1 MTSRVVT
8 ELIATRRYL
17 TNVLLYLSVDADH
30 LTVKTFIE
38 LLDHFADNPTEYLEL
53 INEENA

>member
-1 MTSRVVT
+1 MTSRAVT

-30 LTVKTFIE
+30 LTVKTLIE

-53 INEENA
+53 TNDQSI

>member
-1 MTSRVVT
+1 M
-8 ELIATRRYL
+8 
-17 TNVLLYLSVDADH
+17 LLYLSIDADH

-53 INEENA
+53 INEENV

>member
-8 ELIATRRYL
+8 ELMATRRYL

-38 LLDHFADNPTEYLEL
+38 LLDLADNPTEYLEL
-53 INEENA
+53 IKEESV

>member
-8 ELIATRRYL
+8 ELMATRRYL

-38 LLDHFADNPTEYLEL
+38 LLDHFADNPTAYLEL
-53 INEENA
+53 IKEESV

>member
-1 MTSRVVT
+1 MTSRAVT

-17 TNVLLYLSVDADH
+17 TNVLLYLSIDADH

-53 INEENA
+53 INEENV

>member
-1 MTSRVVT
+1 MTSRAVT
-8 ELIATRRYL
+8 ELMATRRYI

-30 LTVKTFIE
+30 LTLKSFID

-53 INEENA
+53 TNDQSL

>member
-8 ELIATRRYL
+8 ELMATRRYL

-38 LLDHFADNPTEYLEL
+38 LLDHFAENPTEYLEL
-53 INEENA
+53 IKEESV

>member
-8 ELIATRRYL
+8 ELMATRRYL

-38 LLDHFADNPTEYLEL
+38 LLDHFAENPTEYLEL
-53 INEENA
+53 IKEESA

>member
-1 MTSRVVT
+1 MTSRAVT
-8 ELIATRRYL
+8 ELMATRRYL

-53 INEENA
+53 TNDQSI

>member
-1 MTSRVVT
+1 MTSRAVT

-17 TNVLLYLSVDADH
+17 TNVLLYLSIDADH

-53 INEENA
+53 IKEESV

>member
-53 INEENA
+53 IKEESV

>member
-8 ELIATRRYL
+8 ELMATRRYL

-53 INEENA
+53 INEENE

>member
-8 ELIATRRYL
+8 ELMATRRYL

-53 INEENA
+53 IKEESV

>member
-53 INEENA
+53 INEENV

>member
-1 MTSRVVT
+1 MTSRAVT
-8 ELIATRRYL
+8 ELIATRRYI

-30 LTVKTFIE
+30 LTLKTFIE

-53 INEENA
+53 INDQSL